1 MTAVLPEEV
10 VTENLGLAE
19 VIALEY
25 ANIPG
30 VTPDDAISEA
40 QQALLRASRSFD
52 QARGEFTPYAARA
65 VRNALNS
72 LYAKQLRIAQIFPR
86 SLDAPPEW
94 RKAVASDTSSGAVL
108 GDKIPNPHDD
118 VVHEVKRRETSS
130 ILEEILGCLS
140 PRERVVVEG
149 MRAGRSLSEIGEGMG
164 MSKQAVHK
172 ILSPALRKLREKLN
186 LLGFQGMDSQGF
198 LASGRRSADRSG

>member
-1 MTAVLPEEV
+1 MFSEEIL
-10 VTENLGLAE
+10 TENLGLAE

-30 VTPDDAISEA
+30 ITADDAISEA
-40 QQALLRASRSFD
+40 QQALLRASRNFD
-52 QARGEFTPYAARA
+52 EMRGEFTPYAARA

-72 LYAKQLRIAQIFPR
+72 LYAKQLKIARIFPR

-94 RKAVASDTSSGAVL
+94 RKAITSETSIGSVF
-108 GDKIPNPHDD
+108 GDRVPNPHDD
-118 VVHEVKRRETSS
+118 VVREVKRRETIS
-130 ILEEILGCLS
+130 ILEEILSCLS
-140 PRERVVVEG
+140 PRERSVVEG

-172 ILSPALRKLREKLN
+172 ILSPALQKLRSKLD

-198 LASGRRSADRSG
+198 LASSHRSAGGAG

>member
-1 MTAVLPEEV
+1 MLPEQLF
-10 VTENLGLAE
+10 TENVGLAE

-30 VTPDDAISEA
+30 VTADDAISEA
-40 QQALLRASRSFD
+40 HQALLRASRSFD

-72 LYAKQLRIAQIFPR
+72 LYAKQLRIARIFPR

-94 RKAVASDTSSGAVL
+94 RKVVTGEASSGGVL

-118 VVHEVKRRETSS
+118 VVREVKRRETFS
-130 ILEEILGCLS
+130 ILEEVLSCLS
-140 PRERVVVEG
+140 PRERGVVEG
-149 MRAGRSLSEIGEGMG
+149 MRAGRSLSEIGQGMG

-172 ILSPALRKLREKLN
+172 ILSPALQKLRAKLD

-198 LASGRRSADRSG
+198 LASGRRSAGGSG